1 MFEQP
6 YSVALAT
13 IPNVFETTLKC
24 VPWKCNF
31 VNPQNPQHL
40 ISLVNEDV
48 HLLQFEWNAPISIH
62 DLSYIS
68 IHDLNPLL
76 M

>member
-6 YSVALAT
+6 YSVALTT
-13 IPNVFETTLKC
+13 IPNVLRIALKC

-40 ISLVNEDV
+40 ISLMNEYV
-48 HLLQFEWNAPISIH
+48 HLLQFECNASISIH
-62 DLSYIS
+62 DLPKG
-68 IHDLNPLL
+68 LKTFCCLL
-76 M
+76 I